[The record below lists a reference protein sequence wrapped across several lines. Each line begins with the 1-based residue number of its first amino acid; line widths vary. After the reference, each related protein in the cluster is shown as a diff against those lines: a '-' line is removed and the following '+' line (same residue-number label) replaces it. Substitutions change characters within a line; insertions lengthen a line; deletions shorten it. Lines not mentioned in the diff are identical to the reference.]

1 MRKIQASL
9 HFPLVCPCKLYLQE
23 LHSEK
28 IETHISIFLLTC
40 PCSLMDRTRDCG
52 SRNRGSIPRRGT
64 GTGALSSVVERYF
77 DIVEVGGSI
86 PPGRTLQLRFTWAH
100 KHSLCAQRS
109 DKIEIRFPFFPH
121 LGPWY
126 SGNIPPWHGGVRGS
140 TPRGSTKK
148 EGWQNGNAPVLKT
161 GGRKPL

>member
-1 MRKIQASL
+1 
-9 HFPLVCPCKLYLQE
+9 
-23 LHSEK
+23 
-28 IETHISIFLLTC
+28 
-40 PCSLMDRTRDCG
+40 MDRTRDCG

-86 PPGRTLQLRFTWAH
+86 PPGRTLRL
-100 KHSLCAQRS
+100 AQYRY
-109 DKIEIRFPFFPH
+109 E
-121 LGPWY
+121 GPWY

-148 EGWQNGNAPVLKT
+148 EGWQNGNALVLKT
-161 GGRKPL
+161 SGRKPL